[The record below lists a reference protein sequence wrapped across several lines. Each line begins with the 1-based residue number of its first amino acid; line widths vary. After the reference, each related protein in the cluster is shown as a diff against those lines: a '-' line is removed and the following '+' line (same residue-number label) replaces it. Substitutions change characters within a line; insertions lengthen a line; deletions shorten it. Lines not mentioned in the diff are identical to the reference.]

1 MDSSGDLSDEHN
13 IIFIAGTMNWKD
25 VFENVCRF
33 DQQYWEP
40 RTYRVTF
47 IFLL

>member
-33 DQQYWEP
+33 DQQY
-40 RTYRVTF
+40 
-47 IFLL
+47 